1 MYNLITHTYLLTFLK
16 IKYISVQLENSS
28 CFGLKAKDK
37 ARENAVK
44 FTLDGLNLSDLNVS
58 RFWTDVFVNLFL
70 TAVITYS
77 STLVLYG
84 FCVEN

>member
-1 MYNLITHTYLLTFLK
+1 MYNLITHIYLLTFLK

-28 CFGLKAKDK
+28 CFGHKAKDK

-44 FTLDGLNLSDLNVS
+44 FTLDGLKLSDLNVS

-77 STLVLYG
+77 STLFLYG